1 MRATRTAPS
10 PAITKPPAA
19 QPNVAKA
26 VVTSRVMIGI
36 IDASS
41 SLPGESKRSAAVRP
55 ASPARRTRPRRRR
68 TASEEPDLLRGVGSL
83 AVAVQR
89 TAGTASAA
97 SPVWHPQG
105 SAPRHRGV
113 IEHHHLVDERG
124 PVLADHMDVDLLG
137 ELRALGLG
145 LDAHQA
151 RAGVDLRARAHR
163 AHEAELVGAVVGRV
177 PVAGEL
183 PAGAPVQAREEA
195 QRQEAV
201 RDRAAERALPL
212 GALHVEVDPLV
223 VPGELGKAV
232 DHVLGDLDR
241 LAPRAEGDADLALEP
256 LDVVEADI
264 FHGGSSRLSVPAGGP
279 GASFLPARAGERKGR
294 TAWRLARGRGLG

>member
-1 MRATRTAPS
+1 VRATRIAPS
-10 PAITKPPAA
+10 PAITKPPPA
-19 QPNVAKA
+19 QPNAAKA
-26 VVTSRVMIGI
+26 VVRSRVMVGI

-41 SLPGESKRSAAVRP
+41 SLPGRSKRGAGGRP

-113 IEHHHLVDERG
+113 VEHHHLVDERG

-201 RDRAAERALPL
+201 RDRAAERALPF
-212 GALHVEVDPLV
+212 GALHVDVDPLV

-232 DHVLGDLDR
+232 DHLLGDLDR
-241 LAPRAEGDADLALEP
+241 LAPRAEGDADLALEL
-256 LDVVEADI
+256 LDVVEADLV
-264 FHGGSSRLSVPAGGP
+264 HDGVLPAERPGRRGGP
-279 GASFLPARAGERKGR
+279 ALPTPPRGR
-294 TAWRLARGRGLG
+294 TEGAHRPAWRVAPRS